1 MKVAIVH
8 DWLTGC
14 RGGEKVL
21 ASICRIL
28 PNADIFTLFHVPEK
42 IGDLVAGHQITASR
56 LNMLPGIGRYYRYLL
71 PLMPRAV
78 EEFDLSGYDLV
89 VSSSHAVAKGA
100 RVPDAVPHI
109 CYCHSPMR
117 YAWDT
122 ADQYF
127 QFGRLR
133 NIRKALLGAR
143 KHWLQ
148 AWDLAANRTVTQFIA
163 NSENVRRRIE
173 LHYGRGSSVIY
184 PPVDTEFFTPAPA
197 ARDDGYYLVVS
208 ALEPYKRVELAIG
221 AAQRAGVRLVVSG
234 TGSQL
239 GPLRRFAG
247 RNAEFTG
254 WVTDEQLRTL
264 YRNCRA
270 LLFPGVE
277 DFGIVPLEAQSC
289 GKPVIAFG
297 QGGCLESILPG
308 RTGVFFQE
316 QNEQALAHAVSSLDN
331 IKFDPREARQNSLRF
346 ARARFEQEFGSL
358 AARFVTGRPER
369 AFHAGQ
375 PA

>member
-8 DWLTGC
+8 DWLTGV
-14 RGGEKVL
+14 RGGERVL

-28 PNADIFTLFHVPEK
+28 PNADIFTLFHFPEK
-42 IGDLVAGHQITASR
+42 IGGLVAGHRVTASR
-56 LNMLPGIGRYYRYLL
+56 LNMLPGAGRCYRYLL
-71 PLMPRAV
+71 PLMPGAV

-100 RVPDAVPHI
+100 RVTAGVPHI

-117 YAWDT
+117 YAWDNT
-122 ADQYF
+122 GQYF
-127 QFGRLR
+127 RFGRLR
-133 NIRKALLGAR
+133 HVRKALLGVL
-143 KHWLQ
+143 KHRLQ
-148 AWDLAANRTVTQFIA
+148 AWDLRANRTVTQFIA
-163 NSENVRRRIE
+163 NSDNIRRRIE
-173 LHYGRGSSVIY
+173 MHYSRQSAVIY
-184 PPVDTEFFTPAPA
+184 PPVDTEFFTPSAA

-221 AAQRAGVRLVVSG
+221 AAQRANVRLVVAG

-239 GPLRRFAG
+239 KPLRRFAG

-254 WVTDEQLRTL
+254 RVTDEELRTL

-270 LLFPGVE
+270 LLFPGIE
-277 DFGIVPLEAQSC
+277 DFGIVPVEAQAC

-297 QGGCLESILPG
+297 QGGCVETILPG
-308 RTGVFFQE
+308 RTGVFFHE
-316 QNEQALAHAVSSLDN
+316 QSEQAVVAAMHTLDA
-331 IKFDPREARQNSLRF
+331 IKFDPQVARQNSLRF
-346 ARARFEQEFGSL
+346 ARARFEQDFAAL
-358 AARFVTGRPER
+358 MARFIVTPEKV
-369 AFHAGQ
+369 FHAGQ